1 MLSILSYY
9 QAIKPT
15 LKREFN
21 MSNFCGMAWEAYKGA
36 AKGAGMS
43 VITMN
48 FRSTNKQTNKHIFNY
63 FECWIIDWLKLSFYF
78 FKYDLQR
85 LKWKLFFSILFVGK
99 CFMQISC
106 QSLIANN
113 SRNSGLP
120 ATWRHSRSMEGKKE
134 IVVLGQLLIVTTNP
148 PDNVPFNL
156 SRLETA

>member
-48 FRSTNKQTNKHIFNY
+48 FRSTNKQTNTYLIILNV
-63 FECWIIDWLKLSFYF
+63 ELLIDWNYRFIF

>member
-48 FRSTNKQTNKHIFNY
+48 FRSTNKQTNTYLIILNV
-63 FECWIIDWLKLSFYF
+63 ELLIDWNYRFIFLNMICN
-78 FKYDLQR
+78 D
-85 LKWKLFFSILFVGK
+85 
-99 CFMQISC
+99 
-106 QSLIANN
+106 
-113 SRNSGLP
+113 
-120 ATWRHSRSMEGKKE
+120 
-134 IVVLGQLLIVTTNP
+134 
-148 PDNVPFNL
+148 
-156 SRLETA
+156 